1 MGQVRLR
8 KTYKEK
14 DIFINGFKFAVG
26 GFLIVYGA
34 HLLVD
39 SGIRIANV
47 LRIPKQVISLTLLAI
62 GTSIPELVTALT
74 ATIKNE
80 PNISLGNILG
90 ANILNISV
98 IMGASALVSEQG
110 LIISRQTLVL
120 DLPMAMFASL
130 TFIIAGICKEKISR
144 FVGAMLVFS
153 YIIYLTILF

>member
-1 MGQVRLR
+1 MNIKRRYGQVRIK

-80 PNISLGNILG
+80 PKYFFRQYFRCKYTKYFCYNGSL
-90 ANILNISV
+90 S
-98 IMGASALVSEQG
+98 
-110 LIISRQTLVL
+110 
-120 DLPMAMFASL
+120 
-130 TFIIAGICKEKISR
+130 
-144 FVGAMLVFS
+144 FS
-153 YIIYLTILF
+153 